1 MANDPNF
8 LQLLYRFITEQ
19 YLRILLLTGEHIIIS
34 LIALSITLVICIPL
48 GIYLTKNEK
57 LAPIVIG
64 AANVFQTIPSIAL
77 LGFLIVFIGI
87 GNKNAICALVL
98 YAMLPVLQNTYIG
111 IKGVSPALVQ
121 AARGM
126 GMTDMQILFKVEL
139 PLAFPVIVGG
149 VRVATVW
156 IIGTASLAAAIGGGG
171 LGRLIFSGLA
181 SLRNEVIFAG
191 ALPATLLALIADRGL
206 KQFQMYLSPSNKVK
220 RLLKSSK
227 KFESNEKVNKME
239 VVK

>member
-191 ALPATLLALIADRGL
+191 ALPATLLALLADQGL
-206 KQFQMYLSPSNKVK
+206 KRFQMYLSPGNKVK

-227 KFESNEKVNKME
+227 QFEIYEKANKME
-239 VVK
+239 VIK

>member
-8 LQLLYRFITEQ
+8 LQLLYRFLTEQ

-87 GNKNAICALVL
+87 GNKNAICALIL

-191 ALPATLLALIADRGL
+191 ALPATLLALIADQGL
-206 KQFQMYLSPSNKVK
+206 KRFQMYLSPSNKVK

-227 KFESNEKVNKME
+227 KFESYEKTNKME
-239 VVK
+239 VIK

>member
-8 LQLLYRFITEQ
+8 LQLFYKFLTEQ

-48 GIYLTKNEK
+48 GIYLTKNER

-98 YAMLPVLQNTYIG
+98 YSMLPVLQNTYIG
-111 IKGVSPALVQ
+111 IKGVSSALVQ

-191 ALPATLLALIADRGL
+191 ALPATLLALLVDRGL
-206 KQFQMYLSPSNKVK
+206 KQFQIYLSPSNKVK
-220 RLLKSSK
+220 RLLKASK
-227 KFESNEKVNKME
+227 KFESNEKTNKME

>member
-1 MANDPNF
+1 M
-8 LQLLYRFITEQ
+8 Q
-19 YLRILLLTGEHIIIS
+19 
-34 LIALSITLVICIPL
+34 C
-48 GIYLTKNEK
+48 
-57 LAPIVIG
+57 
-64 AANVFQTIPSIAL
+64 FQ
-77 LGFLIVFIGI
+77 F
-87 GNKNAICALVL
+87 
-98 YAMLPVLQNTYIG
+98 LQNTYIG

-191 ALPATLLALIADRGL
+191 ALPATLLALIADQGL
-206 KQFQMYLSPSNKVK
+206 KRFQMYLSPSNKVK

-227 KFESNEKVNKME
+227 KFESYEKTNKME
-239 VVK
+239 VIK